1 MQQRT
6 KRLSSL
12 SRSKHPIQLDGRGW
26 SSIHSPCLSRD
37 APAATQHAHTHTS
50 TRTHIYTHI
59 TRTYTHTHTQHART
73 HTQCHT
79 PGRRSIC
86 ICVML
91 VTSVTQPSFSPL
103 RRLSPTHHSS
113 LPSSLHPTTP
123 SSLTSSLH
131 LPLHSFASRPSLHSA
146 HIFFSPSSHSSSA
159 GCLILSLPLHLSLA
173 SPSSSPSSSCFSSS
187 ASALS
192 ASSATQ
198 MQCCDSRHEVWQSSP
213 CSSVL
218 SRPYPPSPSPICARP
233 PTRSSA
239 LAETASRA
247 RPLSRCVDDL
257 ITSVSTRQSITAH
270 LLLPQRRLW

>member
-1 MQQRT
+1 MQPQQRSMHT
-6 KRLSSL
+6 R
-12 SRSKHPIQLDGRGW
+12 
-26 SSIHSPCLSRD
+26 
-37 APAATQHAHTHTS
+37 TQAHEHTYTHTSHAHTHTPH
-50 TRTHIYTHI
+50 TH
-59 TRTYTHTHTQHART
+59 THTHTQHART

-103 RRLSPTHHSS
+103 PPSLSNPPLRPPLLSPSHHSLLPYFLS
-113 LPSSLHPTTP
+113 SPSSALLRP
-123 SSLTSSLH
+123 
-131 LPLHSFASRPSLHSA
+131 SRPSLHSA

-198 MQCCDSRHEVWQSSP
+198 MQCCDSKHEVWQSSP
-213 CSSVL
+213 RSSVL
-218 SRPYPPSPSPICARP
+218 SRPYLPSPSPICARP

-247 RPLSRCVDDL
+247 RPLNRCIDNL

>member
-1 MQQRT
+1 MHPQQRSMHT
-6 KRLSSL
+6 R
-12 SRSKHPIQLDGRGW
+12 
-26 SSIHSPCLSRD
+26 
-37 APAATQHAHTHTS
+37 TQAHEHTYTHTSHAHTHTH
-50 TRTHIYTHI
+50 TPHTH
-59 TRTYTHTHTQHART
+59 THTHTQHART

-103 RRLSPTHHSS
+103 PPSLSHPPLLPPLLSPSHHSL
-113 LPSSLHPTTP
+113 LPYFLS
-123 SSLTSSLH
+123 
-131 LPLHSFASRPSLHSA
+131 
-146 HIFFSPSSHSSSA
+146 SPSSALFRISSFSPL
-159 GCLILSLPLHLSLA
+159 CSHLLLSFLSLLLRCCVILSLPLHLSLA

-198 MQCCDSRHEVWQSSP
+198 MQCCDSKHEVWQSSP
-213 CSSVL
+213 RSSVL
-218 SRPYPPSPSPICARP
+218 SRPYLPSPSPICARP

-247 RPLSRCVDDL
+247 RPLNRCVDNL
-257 ITSVSTRQSITAH
+257 ITSVCTRQSITAH